1 VDLWI
6 LHRVQEALLNA
17 LLLSER
23 PPRELA
29 DLLCTERTADCNDKS
44 PNEVDV
50 GLDGETKSIAGGAGA
65 TTRDST
71 GLDAGS
77 ADDAERGADSNVQ
90 KKKGTKKKKKKN
102 KPAPRG
108 GRAPPKGATIGA
120 VPGN

>member
-1 VDLWI
+1 
-6 LHRVQEALLNA
+6 

-44 PNEVDV
+44 PTEVDV

-90 KKKGTKKKKKKN
+90 KTKGTKKKKKKVSL
-102 KPAPRG
+102 PLVG
-108 GRAPPKGATIGA
+108 GWPLQKVLPSALYPVTKSF
-120 VPGN
+120 